1 MKKRKVRH
9 YVKKII
15 IEIKNSIALEIIW
28 NILIFIPRMIIR
40 LLKNIW

>member
-1 MKKRKVRH
+1 MEKTR
-9 YVKKII
+9 YYIKKILK
-15 IEIKNSIALEIIW
+15 EIQKSIVLEIIW